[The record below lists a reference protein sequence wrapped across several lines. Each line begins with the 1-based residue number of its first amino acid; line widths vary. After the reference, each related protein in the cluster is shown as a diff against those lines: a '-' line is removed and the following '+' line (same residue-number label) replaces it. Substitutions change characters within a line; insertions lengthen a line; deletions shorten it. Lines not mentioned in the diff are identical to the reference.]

1 MKTFFKSIVLS
12 AFFLMVGTSKVFGQ
26 SCREIIS
33 NEYDADTDIE
43 YSQLIG
49 GIIYDDKAKS
59 VMTGI
64 QDIVALYAGKT
75 IDGELLVYMQH
86 TRYVDSHKTNARD
99 NLSIGK
105 DKEVIIIGS
114 FGKITLNALKD
125 QSPTSEDK
133 AMSGSTK
140 NKICQVYPITAE
152 DLEKLCSGLI
162 NTVIVNYDT
171 APKLIKKIKEKDAK
185 KHLKY
190 WACSPKELNK

>member
-1 MKTFFKSIVLS
+1 MKHYLKLTILS
-12 AFFLMVGTSKVFGQ
+12 MLFLMGYSTKILGQ
-26 SCREIIS
+26 TCREIIS

-49 GIIYDDKAKS
+49 GIIHDDKAKS

-99 NLSIGK
+99 NLSISK
-105 DKEVIIIGS
+105 DKELIIIGD
-114 FGKITLNALKD
+114 FGKITLKALKD
-125 QSPTSEDK
+125 QNPTSEDK

-140 NKICQVYPITAE
+140 NKICQVYPITVE
-152 DLEKLCSGLI
+152 DLEKLCSRTI

-190 WACSPKELNK
+190 WSCAPKELN